1 MKKAA
6 MEAALDALK
15 TNDEAKKVQAI
26 SLLEVEI
33 AKNWQTLTVQEEQ
46 ALELEARTVDNE
58 LSWLNVPRLLKLRDD
73 SIRAKNE

>member
-1 MKKAA
+1 